1 MGCVQRRWLAGC
13 CVASGDQATLY
24 STLLLPDTVTSDPSN
39 SGRCLGGVLIPSTSM
54 PPVSPRLISSARDL
68 PRNSRQEIKP
78 FGPQFPILRVMPA
91 RACFSTSVIGDV
103 TFLDVSW
110 TPAFHQPVCL
120 HAYTPLLGDSDNSV
134 CTVWWCQSCGEA
146 ERRIL
151 IMKWGRQLLLSMFS
165 VFRSDRISSVYIV
178 GCWL

>member
-78 FGPQFPILRVMPA
+78 FGPQFQILRVMTA

-103 TFLDVSW
+103 TFLDVS
-110 TPAFHQPVCL
+110 
-120 HAYTPLLGDSDNSV
+120 
-134 CTVWWCQSCGEA
+134 
-146 ERRIL
+146 
-151 IMKWGRQLLLSMFS
+151 
-165 VFRSDRISSVYIV
+165 
-178 GCWL
+178 